1 MTRSRKIVAIFVLLL
16 IIILGIILIVI
27 FKSKN
32 EKEKSIYV
40 SISDAVKTATDV
52 VGNQYQNLEIPDN
65 IDIDGIEKAYII
77 SANRSSKETDIRSQ
91 LDKLSIAYTGQK
103 PDTVYQSED
112 NVNTM
117 IGEIT
122 GKYYLEYS
130 SSNTFHAYRLSDWR
144 AEEEREPTE
153 VFDLNKDDITSVSY
167 KVANQDY
174 LLSEAVACAEDFIN
188 NNLLQFMPN
197 DTELKL
203 SKAYVFKSGSNYFY
217 CFSGVHYIEG
227 IPLSTV
233 GTGSTDEAHMNG
245 VDFRIYIDEPNII
258 GEIRNFRYPYFT
270 NKEEVKEIVS
280 LESALSYLE
289 DYLAPY
295 GEYKISNI
303 SLEYCSKDNGDNGNS
318 FTYHPTWCFTINKY
332 QTNVYQLEP
341 KRVLYLDAIN
351 KEVFCWDDVQFE
363 FIFGDN
369 IKNNMNQ

>member
-1 MTRSRKIVAIFVLLL
+1 MSSLSTLKFQQEKGLQSVLPLGNCTLKIRRTLTTESTAVLMPFSGKE
-16 IIILGIILIVI
+16 INH
-27 FKSKN
+27 KN
-32 EKEKSIYV
+32 
-40 SISDAVKTATDV
+40 
-52 VGNQYQNLEIPDN
+52 
-65 IDIDGIEKAYII
+65 
-77 SANRSSKETDIRSQ
+77 
-91 LDKLSIAYTGQK
+91 
-103 PDTVYQSED
+103 
-112 NVNTM
+112 
-117 IGEIT
+117 
-122 GKYYLEYS
+122 GKYYGLNAL
-130 SSNTFHAYRLSDWR
+130 SNNMILFDRMQLKNPNGFILGSPGSGKSFSAK
-144 AEEEREPTE
+144 RE
-153 VFDLNKDDITSVSY
+153 
-167 KVANQDY
+167 
-174 LLSEAVACAEDFIN
+174 
-188 NNLLQFMPN
+188 MPN